1 MTEPNI
7 NGDLDK
13 LLQKKEADQV
23 ASNELFVVKSIR
35 VSSDLWLVI
44 DWFLLPQHI
53 DNFSFFLIS
62 SYIFALLFFSQ
73 KK

>member
-35 VSSDLWLVI
+35 VSSDL
-44 DWFLLPQHI
+44 
-53 DNFSFFLIS
+53 
-62 SYIFALLFFSQ
+62 
-73 KK
+73 